1 MATYAIGDIH
11 GCYDPLQRLLE
22 LIHFDPAVDKI
33 WTTGDL
39 VNRGEHSLEILR
51 FFKDLGDQAIAVM
64 GNHDLH
70 LLANA
75 FGNSSRFN
83 PDKDTFQEIFD
94 APDRNELINWIRN
107 RPFLHHDKALG
118 FTIIHAG
125 LPPQWTLK
133 EAKKYAKEIEKVIRG
148 EKCRDFLQN
157 LYAKVDYQWS
167 DELKEKKRLQFIA
180 ACFTRLRYCDEN
192 GCLMPKNKLRP
203 TNMQG
208 NAIEGFPW
216 FSHPQRKSN
225 ENRIIFGHWAAL
237 GLYISSPVYALDS
250 GCVWGGCLTA
260 LRLEDRRLF
269 QVPCPQ
275 VCKPDLD

>member
-22 LIHFDPAVDKI
+22 LICFDPTVDTI

-39 VNRGEHSLEILR
+39 VNRGEHSLEVLR
-51 FFKDLGDQAIAVM
+51 LFKGLGDRAIAVM

-94 APDRNELINWIRN
+94 APDREELITWIRQ
-107 RPFLHHDKALG
+107 RPFLHYNKALNFG
-118 FTIIHAG
+118 IIHAG
-125 LPPQWTLK
+125 LPPQWSFK

-148 EKCRDFLQN
+148 EKCQEFLQN

-167 DELKEKKRLQFIA
+167 EDLKEKKRLQFIT
-180 ACFTRLRYCDEN
+180 ACFTRLRYCDEQ
-192 GCLMPKNKLRP
+192 GRLISKNKLRP
-203 TNMQG
+203 THISG
-208 NAIEGFPW
+208 SKEEGFPW
-216 FSHPQRKSN
+216 FNHPHRKLSK
-225 ENRIIFGHWAAL
+225 ERIIFGHWAAL
-237 GLYISSPVYALDS
+237 GLHISSTVFALDA

-260 LRLEDRRLF
+260 LRLEDEQLF

-275 VCKPDLD
+275 ICRPDLD